1 MTTPQTQA
9 TAASAFAPFKY
20 RIFTVLWMAT
30 LISNIGTWMFNVT
43 SGWIMT
49 ELSPS
54 PFMVSLVQVAT
65 ALPIFIFALPAGA
78 LGDIFDRRKLLLV
91 TQIASA
97 AALFIFAAILWAG
110 HVSAWGLLLF
120 TFLTGA
126 GSAFAMP
133 AWQAIVPR
141 LVAKEALQPAIAL
154 NGVSVNIARA
164 IGPAL
169 GGFILVAAGATATV
183 LFDAVT
189 YLFVAA
195 ALLWWRA
202 SAGKTDTL
210 PREHMAGAMR
220 AGLRFSLRSQA
231 LRSTI
236 IRALAFFT
244 FASAYWALLPL
255 IAKELLH
262 GGPGLYGIIL
272 TALGAGAVAGTFL
285 IGKLRKQLGANAV
298 VALGTLGT
306 ALAMGFFA
314 YGGNATLGVLAG
326 VLAGLS
332 WIMVISSLN
341 VSAQTALPDW
351 VRARGLAIFQMMFW
365 GAMTAGSLLW
375 GKLAMS
381 LGLPHAL
388 ILAAAISLLCIPL
401 TWRFKLNLGEHD
413 DFVPSGHWPE
423 PVLSTP
429 VAHDRGPVLVSIE
442 YHIRQED
449 SHAMHHLMRELGAL
463 RRRDGAVHWGVFED
477 VARPGTFIEIFIEES
492 WVAHMRQ
499 HLRVSGTHKQ
509 LQEKIRALHQGDAPP
524 IVRHAV
530 TPEHGADSIHLPED
544 HHD

>member
-1 MTTPQTQA
+1 
-9 TAASAFAPFKY
+9 
-20 RIFTVLWMAT
+20 
-30 LISNIGTWMFNVT
+30 
-43 SGWIMT
+43 
-49 ELSPS
+49 
-54 PFMVSLVQVAT
+54 
-65 ALPIFIFALPAGA
+65 
-78 LGDIFDRRKLLLV
+78 
-91 TQIASA
+91 
-97 AALFIFAAILWAG
+97 
-110 HVSAWGLLLF
+110 
-120 TFLTGA
+120 
-126 GSAFAMP
+126 
-133 AWQAIVPR
+133 
-141 LVAKEALQPAIAL
+141 
-154 NGVSVNIARA
+154 
-164 IGPAL
+164 
-169 GGFILVAAGATATV
+169 
-183 LFDAVT
+183 
-189 YLFVAA
+189 
-195 ALLWWRA
+195 
-202 SAGKTDTL
+202 
-210 PREHMAGAMR
+210 
-220 AGLRFSLRSQA
+220 
-231 LRSTI
+231 
-236 IRALAFFT
+236 
-244 FASAYWALLPL
+244 
-255 IAKELLH
+255 
-262 GGPGLYGIIL
+262 
-272 TALGAGAVAGTFL
+272 
-285 IGKLRKQLGANAV
+285 
-298 VALGTLGT
+298 
-306 ALAMGFFA
+306 
-314 YGGNATLGVLAG
+314 
-326 VLAGLS
+326 
-332 WIMVISSLN
+332 MVISSLN

-509 LQEKIRALHQGDAPP
+509 LQEKIRALHQGDAAP

-544 HHD
+544 HDD